1 MRENPDRVEAIRRRD
16 AQVLEDVVR
25 ESIPGLFRSARAAG
39 LAPDRAEDA
48 VQGALLVFMKRA
60 SDYDGRARVSTW
72 IHGILVRK
80 IWEARKAIRRE
91 DGEDA
96 IDQVVESRFEASG
109 RWGRPPQG
117 PLEELARGEF
127 RDELDSCLGDISDRQ
142 RMAFTLREVEGFE
155 TAEICN
161 ILDVTAN
168 NLGVLLFRAR
178 NGLRECLE
186 AKGFEGSSDAAL

>member
-1 MRENPDRVEAIRRRD
+1 MREKPDRVEAIRRRD
-16 AQVLEDVVR
+16 AEVLEDVVR

-39 LAPDRAEDA
+39 LAPDRADDA
-48 VQGALLVFMKRA
+48 VQAALLVFMKRA
-60 SDYDGRARVSTW
+60 HDFDGRARVSTW
-72 IHGILVRK
+72 IHGILLRK

-91 DGEDA
+91 EEEDA
-96 IDQVVESRFEASG
+96 IDQVVEARFDASG
-109 RWGRPPQG
+109 RWGRPPVG

-127 RDELDSCLGDISDRQ
+127 RKELDSCLGGLSDRY
-142 RMAFTLREVEGFE
+142 RLAFNLREVEGFE

-168 NLGVLLFRAR
+168 NLGVLLYRAR

-186 AKGFEGSSDAAL
+186 AKGCEGSSDAAL